1 MHTGN
6 EVTMT
11 PHKHA
16 EWIKLYADGYSLEWL
31 DKDNHWHKVTE
42 NHAFNT
48 DADYRVALITELPR
62 STIEALK
69 SWTEGFFEC
78 MSNLEEFD
86 FDYWTS
92 LTGYLDINVYN
103 GDESCNPKI
112 GQWSVH
118 LMQGYPG
125 CIAYQD
131 LVSLG
136 VAWRNNSFK
145 ILETT
150 YFVGVNNE
158 L

>member
-16 EWIKLYADGYSLEWL
+16 EWIKLWADGYSIEWT
-31 DKDNHWHKVTE
+31 DGDHWHPVDSR
-42 NHAFNT
+42 HMFRD
-48 DADYRVALITELPR
+48 DAQYRVPLITELPK
-62 STIEALK
+62 STIEAFK

-78 MSNLEEFD
+78 MSNLETFD
-86 FDYWTS
+86 FDYWSS
-92 LTGYLDINVYN
+92 LNGFLDINAYN
-103 GDESCNPKI
+103 AEESCNPKL
-112 GQWSVH
+112 GRWSVH

-125 CIAYQD
+125 CAGYQD

-136 VAWRNNSFK
+136 VAWNNGFK
-145 ILETT
+145 ILETN